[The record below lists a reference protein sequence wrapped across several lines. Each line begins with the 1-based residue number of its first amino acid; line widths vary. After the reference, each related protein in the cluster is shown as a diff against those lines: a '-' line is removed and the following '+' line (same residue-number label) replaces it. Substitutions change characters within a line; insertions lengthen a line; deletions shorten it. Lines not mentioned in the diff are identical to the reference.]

1 MDLDPIDEQLVRA
14 LMSDGRASFATLGTV
29 VNLSAPA
36 VKRRVDRLRAANVIT
51 GFTVRVDAD
60 SLGWTTEAYVEIFCS
75 RRVSGAE
82 IRERLLPYPEVVEAM
97 TITGDADALVHL
109 YAADTR
115 HLERVLSAISAE
127 PFVARTRSAIVLSPV
142 LRRQQTP
149 TPEGGVTPGD
159 AADTDG

>member
-1 MDLDPIDEQLVRA
+1 MDLDPIDERLVHA
-14 LMSDGRASFATLGTV
+14 LMSDGRASYAQLGAI

-51 GFTVRVDAD
+51 GFTVRVDPD

-82 IRERLLPYPEVVEAM
+82 IRAQLLPYPDVVEAVA
-97 TITGDADALVHL
+97 ITGHADALVHV
-109 YAADTR
+109 YAAVTA
-115 HLERVLSAISAE
+115 HLERVQSAISAE
-127 PFVARTRSAIVLSPV
+127 PFVARTRSAIVLSPLV
-142 LRRQQTP
+142 RRQQTP

-159 AADTDG
+159 EAGTVA